1 MYRSHILRPSDVAA
15 LTNGPPTRLAPH
27 PGGNGPEVKEWYTDN
42 KGASLQLQAR
52 VCMVYVCRVCMS
64 CPNSRCAS
72 SQGTKL
78 CLCDDSESFQPMINY
93 IHDVLH
99 DGDITDDE
107 AAHAID
113 HSFTIM

>member
-1 MYRSHILRPSDVAA
+1 
-15 LTNGPPTRLAPH
+15 
-27 PGGNGPEVKEWYTDN
+27 
-42 KGASLQLQAR
+42 
-52 VCMVYVCRVCMS
+52 MS

-99 DGDITDDE
+99 DGDITDVE